1 MKIGFAIGTLNY
13 SGAEKIARYLLEA
26 FHSKG
31 YELGVMLISADK
43 PFPDVDY
50 AKPFILKT
58 QGNSVAR
65 VLQRQRKIR
74 EIVKAEKFDAII
86 SFGVK
91 FNLDVMEALR
101 CSKVPVILCERND
114 PYSDPHRKVLR
125 LRRSLIYKKA
135 RGFVFQTERIADF
148 FGESIKSR
156 SVVIPNFIE
165 EKYEKVNHESAENNI
180 VMTARLDET
189 QKNISM
195 LLRAFKRFSADNDYK
210 LYLVGEGPDRKQYEN
225 YVKENGLDGR
235 VILPGRQK
243 VMPYLQSAKFFV
255 LSSYYEGM
263 PNSLIEAMAVGLP
276 CISTDCSGGGAAALI
291 RNGENGILIPSDDED
306 AMVDAMRRLENDAD
320 LRVRLGE
327 EAYKINEV
335 LEFDRIIS
343 MWTEYIEVVARGN
356 K

>member
-1 MKIGFAIGTLNY
+1 MKIGFAIGSLNY

-26 FHSKG
+26 FHEKG
-31 YELGVMLISADK
+31 YELGVLLLGSREIY
-43 PFPDVDY
+43 PDIAY
-50 AKPFILKT
+50 ARQFVFNCE
-58 QGNSVAR
+58 GNRFAR
-65 VLQRQRKIR
+65 VAKRQKRIR
-74 EIVKAEKFDAII
+74 EIAKAEDFDVIV

-91 FNLDVMEALR
+91 YNIDVMEALR

-306 AMVDAMRRLENDAD
+306 AMVDAMRRLANDAD
-320 LRVRLGE
+320 LRVRLGN